1 MIRCLRRL
9 TFLKL
14 GTKRRIL
21 PLFLLIIIYISLTN
35 FYHDKISELCCPQ
48 NEDFMLAASKNNT
61 IDLKNQK
68 TKVKK
73 SSHTFLKYSSS
84 DDWIEVDGTE
94 RDLFIYSA
102 YYDERQRPAVVRVIS
117 IVKRMSKKFSCQV
130 WTTNGN
136 KYDGKVLI
144 KLIRE
149 NWGLKYSAAF
159 LICKDFRLKHG
170 EIAEAITIKT
180 QKNASSETRIKIMH
194 FPSTGY
200 EGNFSVCV
208 KPFHYEYNRAVWLV
222 EFIELHRILGVRK
235 FFFYNHTVGEE
246 LEKALQYYI
255 KEGLVEVFQ
264 WSLPVITQKEIR
276 TEGIFAS
283 LNDCNLRNVG
293 RYRFTFMIDLD
304 EFIIPRDANN
314 YHELFADLGEEHS
327 SYVFQNVFFYLY
339 WNNDTTASNL
349 LYGTPNSIGTKL
361 YGNESEG
368 PYLLTAYKTTR
379 LSVPH
384 KHNTRS
390 KYVVQPERV
399 IECGNHFAWESIGE
413 KSVLNVGHDIALSHH
428 YRICEYGGFDCL
440 KSPHL
445 VYK

>member
-1 MIRCLRRL
+1 MKSCIVHS
-9 TFLKL
+9 F
-14 GTKRRIL
+14 
-21 PLFLLIIIYISLTN
+21 YSLYKS
-35 FYHDKISELCCPQ
+35 FEYDKISELCCPQ

-68 TKVKK
+68 TKV
-73 SSHTFLKYSSS
+73 
-84 DDWIEVDGTE
+84 DGTE

-117 IVKRMSKKFSCQV
+117 IKFSCQV

-264 WSLPVITQKEIR
+264 WSLPVITQKI
-276 TEGIFAS
+276 
-283 LNDCNLRNVG
+283 
-293 RYRFTFMIDLD
+293 ID
-304 EFIIPRDANN
+304 
-314 YHELFADLGEEHS
+314 S
-327 SYVFQNVFFYLY
+327 
-339 WNNDTTASNL
+339 
-349 LYGTPNSIGTKL
+349 
-361 YGNESEG
+361 
-368 PYLLTAYKTTR
+368 
-379 LSVPH
+379 
-384 KHNTRS
+384 
-390 KYVVQPERV
+390 
-399 IECGNHFAWESIGE
+399 
-413 KSVLNVGHDIALSHH
+413 
-428 YRICEYGGFDCL
+428 
-440 KSPHL
+440 
-445 VYK
+445 